1 MYPGDYDD
9 EEEFDEGGMSDTGE
23 GVEEEPAWNG
33 HYGGGTGEEDT
44 EPEENGEN
52 GEQDDSG
59 EGDGYGKDIG
69 DGYGEDQNPEGEEN
83 LEEEG
88 QEESNKK
95 KNQDEQ
101 DVEVEGDGTKKSA
114 WQKRKTRA
122 LIRRNA
128 HKYATVMGI
137 LPIGCKPESIPCPGC
152 GEKSIYRSKTLTDMF
167 IFRVLAPVGN
177 IYMCMNSGQNCK
189 CSFEHGKCW
198 ITNGPFTI
206 MLRQVPYPLKLLR
219 FQK

>member
-44 EPEENGEN
+44 EPEENGE
-52 GEQDDSG
+52 QDDSG
-59 EGDGYGKDIG
+59 EGDGYGKDID
-69 DGYGEDQNPEGEEN
+69 DGYGEDQNPDGGEN
-83 LEEEG
+83 PEEEG
-88 QEESNKK
+88 QEENNQK

-101 DVEVEGDGTKKSA
+101 DVEVEGEGTKKSA
-114 WQKRKTRA
+114 WQKRKMRA

-152 GEKSIYRSKTLTDMF
+152 GEKSIYKSKTLTDMF

>member
-44 EPEENGEN
+44 EPEENGE
-52 GEQDDSG
+52 QDDSG
-59 EGDGYGKDIG
+59 EGDGYGKDID
-69 DGYGEDQNPEGEEN
+69 DGYGEDQNPDGGENPEEEN
-83 LEEEG
+83 N
-88 QEESNKK
+88 QK

-101 DVEVEGDGTKKSA
+101 DVEVEGSFKKN
-114 WQKRKTRA
+114 WQKRQTRA

-152 GEKSIYRSKTLTDMF
+152 GEKSIYKSKTLTDML

>member
-44 EPEENGEN
+44 EPEENGE
-52 GEQDDSG
+52 QDDSG
-59 EGDGYGKDIG
+59 EGDGYGKDID
-69 DGYGEDQNPEGEEN
+69 DGYGEDQNPDGGEN
-83 LEEEG
+83 PEEEG

-137 LPIGCKPESIPCPGC
+137 LSIGCKPESIPCPGC
-152 GEKSIYRSKTLTDMF
+152 GEKSIYKSKTLTDML

>member
-23 GVEEEPAWNG
+23 GAEEEPEWNG
-33 HYGGGTGEEDT
+33 HYGGGTGEEDAD
-44 EPEENGEN
+44 PEENGEN

-69 DGYGEDQNPEGEEN
+69 DGYGEDQNPDGGEN
-83 LEEEG
+83 PEEEG
-88 QEESNKK
+88 QEENNQK

-101 DVEVEGDGTKKSA
+101 DVEVEGSFKKN
-114 WQKRKTRA
+114 WQKRQTRA

-167 IFRVLAPVGN
+167 IFRVVAPIGN
-177 IYMCMNSGQNCK
+177 VYMCMNSGKNCK
-189 CSFEHGKCW
+189 CSFERGKCW
-198 ITNGPFTI
+198 MTNGPFSP
-206 MLRQVPYPLKLLR
+206 LLQQVPYPLKLLR

>member
-9 EEEFDEGGMSDTGE
+9 EEEFDEDGMSDTGE

-59 EGDGYGKDIG
+59 EGDGYGKDID
-69 DGYGEDQNPEGEEN
+69 DGYGEDQNPDGGENPEEEN
-83 LEEEG
+83 N
-88 QEESNKK
+88 QK

-101 DVEVEGDGTKKSA
+101 DVEVEGSFKKN
-114 WQKRKTRA
+114 WQKRQTRA

-167 IFRVLAPVGN
+167 IFRVVAPIGN
-177 IYMCMNSGQNCK
+177 VYMCMNSGKNCK
-189 CSFEHGKCW
+189 CSFERGKCW
-198 ITNGPFTI
+198 MTNGPFSP
-206 MLRQVPYPLKLLR
+206 LLQQVPYPLKLLR

>member
-83 LEEEG
+83 PEEEG

-152 GEKSIYRSKTLTDMF
+152 GEKSIYKSKTLTDMF

>member
-9 EEEFDEGGMSDTGE
+9 EEEFDEDGMSDTGE

-52 GEQDDSG
+52 GGQDDSG
-59 EGDGYGKDIG
+59 EGDGYGKDID
-69 DGYGEDQNPEGEEN
+69 DGYGEDQNPDGGENPEEEN
-83 LEEEG
+83 N
-88 QEESNKK
+88 QK

-101 DVEVEGDGTKKSA
+101 DVEVEGSFKKN
-114 WQKRKTRA
+114 WQKRQTRA

-152 GEKSIYRSKTLTDMF
+152 GEKSIYKSKTLTDML

>member
-33 HYGGGTGEEDT
+33 HYGGGTGEEDAD
-44 EPEENGEN
+44 PEENGEN

-114 WQKRKTRA
+114 WHKRQTRA

-167 IFRVLAPVGN
+167 IFRVVAPIGN
-177 IYMCMNSGQNCK
+177 VYMCMNSGKNCK
-189 CSFEHGKCW
+189 CSFERGKCW
-198 ITNGPFTI
+198 MTNGPFSP
-206 MLRQVPYPLKLLR
+206 LLQQVPYPLKLLR

>member
-9 EEEFDEGGMSDTGE
+9 EEEFDESDMSDTGE
-23 GVEEEPAWNG
+23 GAEEEPEWNG
-33 HYGGGTGEEDT
+33 HYGGGTGEEDAD
-44 EPEENGEN
+44 PEENGEN

-69 DGYGEDQNPEGEEN
+69 DGYGEDQNPDGGEN
-83 LEEEG
+83 PEEEG
-88 QEESNKK
+88 QEENNQK

-101 DVEVEGDGTKKSA
+101 DVEVEGSFKKN
-114 WQKRKTRA
+114 WQKRQTRA

-167 IFRVLAPVGN
+167 IFRVVAPIGN
-177 IYMCMNSGQNCK
+177 VYMCMNSGKNCK
-189 CSFEHGKCW
+189 CSFERGKCW
-198 ITNGPFTI
+198 MTNGPFSP
-206 MLRQVPYPLKLLR
+206 LLQQVPYPLKLLR

>member
-9 EEEFDEGGMSDTGE
+9 EEEFDEDGMSDTGE

-44 EPEENGEN
+44 EPEENGE
-52 GEQDDSG
+52 QDDSG
-59 EGDGYGKDIG
+59 EGDGYGKDID
-69 DGYGEDQNPEGEEN
+69 DGYGEDQNPDGGEN
-83 LEEEG
+83 PEEEG
-88 QEESNKK
+88 QEENNQK

-101 DVEVEGDGTKKSA
+101 DVEVEGSFKKN
-114 WQKRKTRA
+114 WQKRQTRA

>member
-83 LEEEG
+83 PEEEG

-95 KNQDEQ
+95 KNQNEQ
-101 DVEVEGDGTKKSA
+101 DVEVEGSFKKN
-114 WQKRKTRA
+114 WQKRQTRA

-167 IFRVLAPVGN
+167 IFRVVAPIGN
-177 IYMCMNSGQNCK
+177 VYMCMNSGKNCK
-189 CSFEHGKCW
+189 CSFERGKCW
-198 ITNGPFTI
+198 MTNGPFSP
-206 MLRQVPYPLKLLR
+206 LLQQVPYPLKLLR

>member
-9 EEEFDEGGMSDTGE
+9 EEEFDEDGMSDTGE

-69 DGYGEDQNPEGEEN
+69 DGYGEDQNPDGGEN
-83 LEEEG
+83 PEEEG
-88 QEESNKK
+88 QEENNQK

-101 DVEVEGDGTKKSA
+101 DVEVEGSFKKN
-114 WQKRKTRA
+114 WQKRQTRA

-167 IFRVLAPVGN
+167 IFRVVAPIGN
-177 IYMCMNSGQNCK
+177 VYMCMNSGQNCK